1 VGFDREVAVIL
12 TRSIRRKLV
21 LGLGLVLLMLLALS
35 AAGFYGIW
43 SYRDVVNKLDVI
55 INKMPRRSE
64 LVESMCHLYDPF
76 HFQSKSLDQIPSEN
90 FEEETRYRQIQ
101 FKQALDTVRAQ
112 VMDFHDKLANLP
124 PHPNMLASKPVT
136 EALLLKLEQGLM
148 ELERLLPLLSQQSH
162 TRMIE
167 QQLVNKIAH
176 LQSIALL
183 IPNPPEGTTGTLQH
197 ARKVYHGLFQF
208 MLVMSIIVLAILTTL
223 IIFGVRSIFDPIRKL
238 HRGALRVAQ
247 GDFQYRIDITSKDEM
262 AELAE
267 AFNKMTTRFQ
277 EVTCD
282 LDRQVDE
289 RSKQLVRSERLAHV
303 GVLAAGVAHE
313 INNPLSAVTM
323 AAESLQYRL
332 SEMLGDQEGLEL
344 EVVQQYLEM
353 IQRESQR
360 CRQITTRLL
369 DFSRGQD
376 TTRREHNLTDLI
388 TEVLAMVQHISKYRD
403 REIVFQHATHSY
415 VEVNGNEIKQV
426 ILNLVANAL
435 ESMSAGGKLT
445 ISIID
450 QTDTVILEFQDDG
463 CGMSQEVQQNLFE
476 PFFTQRSDGKG
487 TGLGLSITH
496 RIISDHGGN
505 IAANSDGPGKG
516 SQFTISLPRR
526 AKRRNTAA

>member
-1 VGFDREVAVIL
+1 MIL
-12 TRSIRRKLV
+12 TCSIRRKLV
-21 LGLGLVLLMLLALS
+21 LGLGLVLLMLIALS
-35 AAGFYGIW
+35 VAGFYGIW

-55 INKMPRRSE
+55 INKMPRRAE
-64 LVESMCHLYDPF
+64 LVEAMGHLYDPF
-76 HFQSKSLDQIPSEN
+76 EFQSHNL
-90 FEEETRYRQIQ
+90 EEEARVRKEK
-101 FKQALDTVRAQ
+101 FKNAIIKVRAE
-112 VMDFHDKLANLP
+112 VRDFHDKLANLP
-124 PHPNMLASKPVT
+124 PHPNVLASKPVT
-136 EALLLKLEQGLM
+136 E
-148 ELERLLPLLSQQSH
+148 PLLASLDLGLGDLENLLRPLGEPTVSRIAAQQ
-162 TRMIE
+162 II
-167 QQLVNKIAH
+167 NKIAR
-176 LQSIALL
+176 LQSLALR

-208 MLVMSIIVLAILTTL
+208 MLIMSIVVLVILTAFV
-223 IIFGVRSIFDPIRKL
+223 IFGVRSIFDPIRKL

-247 GDFQYRIDITSKDEM
+247 GDFQYRIDIPSNDEM

-282 LDRQVDE
+282 LDRQVHE

-332 SEMLGDQEGLEL
+332 SEMLSGQESSDGD
-344 EVVQQYLEM
+344 VVRQYLDM

-360 CRQITTRLL
+360 CRQITARLL

-388 TEVLAMVQHISKYRD
+388 MEVLAMVQHISKYRD
-403 REIVFQHATHSY
+403 REILFNHTARSE

-435 ESMSAGGKLT
+435 ESMSAGGRLEIT
-445 ISIID
+445 LID
-450 QTDTVILEFQDDG
+450 QTDTVIAEFRDDG
-463 CGMSQEVQQNLFE
+463 CGMTEEVQHNLFE

-505 IAANSDGPGKG
+505 IVVFSDGPGKG
-516 SQFTISLPRR
+516 STFTITLPRCAER
-526 AKRRNTAA
+526 QTSAA